1 MHANPRELQNGG
13 VLAVIWR
20 DNRVFFASR
29 EIHRNGRENSRLVG
43 AQDNVNTR
51 ATAHI
56 EDSRRSA
63 PLAPP
68 LSPEDE
74 LHWLALRMAAGLG
87 TRKAGRLIEIFRTP
101 QAIFRASRSELEST
115 GISASV
121 AQSIA
126 SGCAFEEAV
135 EQQQK
140 VAATGAILVPVTD
153 SRYPPRL
160 KEIFDPPPLLF
171 ARGNVDLLQ
180 NLMIGIVGTRRPTAY
195 GCAAAERLAK
205 DLAVAG
211 LTVASGM
218 ARGIDTAAHR
228 AVLESGGDTIA
239 VFGCGVDE
247 VYPAENRKLAD
258 MIAEQ
263 GLLISEFPMSTPAYP
278 QNFPVRNRI
287 IAGMSAGVLV
297 VEGGEY
303 SGSSITAKLAAE
315 QNREVFAVPGNITS
329 KMSWGPNLLI
339 KQGAKLV
346 QEWNDVVTELK
357 PEDRRRLVDQCRNRL
372 KLQGQDDEES
382 ASESGPES
390 GTESI
395 GRDGTS
401 IVSGPNRAPSGPV
414 SGPMKGI
421 ARAVLARLKPDSAV
435 GLDDLL
441 TGIAEQASS
450 SEVIA
455 ALFELELAGLV
466 RQVPGKRYVKVWA
479 D

>member
-1 MHANPRELQNGG
+1 M
-13 VLAVIWR
+13 
-20 DNRVFFASR
+20 
-29 EIHRNGRENSRLVG
+29 
-43 AQDNVNTR
+43 
-51 ATAHI
+51 
-56 EDSRRSA
+56 DS
-63 PLAPP
+63 
-68 LSPEDE
+68 DE
-74 LHWLALRMAAGLG
+74 QLHWLALRMAAGLG
-87 TRKAGRLIEIFRTP
+87 TRKAGQLIEIFRSP
-101 QAIFRASRSELEST
+101 MAIFRASKSELQAA
-115 GISASV
+115 GLNAGV

-140 VAATGAILVPVTD
+140 VAKESVELISIND

-171 ARGNVDLLQ
+171 ARGRIELLDT
-180 NLMIGIVGTRRPTAY
+180 LMIGVVGTRRPTPY
-195 GCAAAERLAK
+195 GIAAAQRLAK

-211 LTVASGM
+211 LTITSGM
-218 ARGIDTAAHR
+218 ARGIDTAAHK
-228 AVLESGGDTIA
+228 AVLESGGDTVA

-247 VYPAENRKLAD
+247 IYPAENRKLASQIGSD
-258 MIAEQ
+258 
-263 GLLISEFPMSTPAYP
+263 GLLLSEFPMGTPAYP

-303 SGSSITAKLAAE
+303 SGSAITAKLALE
-315 QNREVFAVPGNITS
+315 QNREVFAVPGSIMS

-357 PEDRRRLVDQCRNRL
+357 PEDRRRLVEQCRNRL
-372 KLQGQDDEES
+372 KLQHES
-382 ASESGPES
+382 AGESATDTPAS
-390 GTESI
+390 
-395 GRDGTS
+395 
-401 IVSGPNRAPSGPV
+401 VL
-414 SGPMKGI
+414 SGPMKGV
-421 ARAVLARLKPDSAV
+421 AGVVLGTLKPDSAI

-441 TGIAEQASS
+441 ETVERASS

-466 RQVPGKRYVKVWA
+466 RQVPGKRYIRVWA